1 MIDIKVPELPES
13 VDEATLL
20 AWDKQDGDFVEGDDK
35 IAEVETDKVVLE
47 VFATKSGVLKIL
59 AEEGSILKR
68 GDLVARIDT
77 DGKGGATSAEP
88 AKDAAASAEEEAVPA
103 EREEEIGSDGL
114 SPSVRRLLTEKG
126 LSAEGVKGTGKGG
139 RITKQ
144 DVEAASAPTKAP
156 APAPVAAAP
165 VAAAPQRLNV
175 VEADVRRVPMSQI
188 RRRIATRL
196 KDVQNTAAILTTF
209 NEVNMK
215 PVMDLRTKYKDRF
228 TNEHG
233 VKLGFMSFFVKATVE
248 ALKKYP
254 DVNAM
259 IDDRDI
265 IYNERFHIGIAVD
278 SPRGLVVPV
287 LRDVDTM
294 SFAGVERTIRD
305 LAGRAQ
311 ESKLTYEEL
320 VGGTFTITNGGVFG
334 SMLSTPILNAPQSA
348 ILGMHTI
355 QQRAVVEDGEIV
367 ARPMMYLALS
377 YDHRIVDG
385 RSAVQFLVSI
395 KEALE
400 DPNQLLL
407 EI

>member
-355 QQRAVVEDGEIV
+355 QQ
-367 ARPMMYLALS
+367 
-377 YDHRIVDG
+377 
-385 RSAVQFLVSI
+385 
-395 KEALE
+395 
-400 DPNQLLL
+400 
-407 EI
+407 